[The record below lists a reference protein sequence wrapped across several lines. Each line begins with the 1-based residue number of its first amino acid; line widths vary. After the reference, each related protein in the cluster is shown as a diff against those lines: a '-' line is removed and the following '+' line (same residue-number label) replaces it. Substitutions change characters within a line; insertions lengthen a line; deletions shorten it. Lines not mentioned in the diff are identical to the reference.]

1 MNVDIVVTTYKR
13 YDLLQ
18 ETLKS
23 VANQSY
29 PHWKCWIAED
39 GESKETYE
47 AVKSFLHD
55 SRFVYLPGNH
65 AGFPAVPRNRGIR
78 QGTAPYVA
86 SLDDDD
92 LWLPRKLEYQVAFLD
107 SHPDC
112 VLLGCNAFCWEGRGK
127 WDNSPLYFKKNM
139 LGKIGYNKLLIQNYI
154 IHSSVMFRRTA
165 VEKAGLYNERLSPPI
180 GEDYELWLRIGP
192 LGEIWSLPEPY
203 IVYRKTP
210 LTYYSNLDRR
220 DKYNTFAKIF
230 ESVLNGVGNMPSP
243 LSFPENAHL
252 AAAYRRERDFYLAGP
267 RFLGRLRHDMLS
279 KIKQKFNF

>member
-1 MNVDIVVTTYKR
+1 
-13 YDLLQ
+13 
-18 ETLKS
+18 
-23 VANQSY
+23 
-29 PHWKCWIAED
+29 
-39 GESKETYE
+39 
-47 AVKSFLHD
+47 
-55 SRFVYLPGNH
+55 
-65 AGFPAVPRNRGIR
+65 
-78 QGTAPYVA
+78 
-86 SLDDDD
+86 
-92 LWLPRKLEYQVAFLD
+92 
-107 SHPDC
+107 
-112 VLLGCNAFCWEGRGK
+112 
-127 WDNSPLYFKKNM
+127 M

-154 IHSSVMFRRTA
+154 IHSSVMVRRTA

-203 IVYRKTP
+203 IVYRKTS

-252 AAAYRRERDFYLAGP
+252 AAACRRERDFYLAGP

-279 KIKQKFNF
+279 KIEQKFNF